1 MLVWIV
7 RKVADT
13 GVVLPLVIDCARKT
27 EVIGAPKE
35 SGNPV
40 RVLAL
45 SPERFLGD
53 LKALVST
60 GEFKIYIMPR
70 YWQYAGLALHGE
82 DNNLQRRFLER
93 FLVSYLRRIPID
105 IVVGTS
111 VWYRQDIPWG
121 AAAQRQGIPYVILHK
136 ECFKPEPLQS
146 STSVKKALKFGPFM
160 GERLLVHNRPMADA
174 FVANGYVAVK
184 NVAVCGAMRMDP
196 FVNKAL
202 SSEGL
207 RSRRRKRPLVTFF
220 SFTLGMGLDDRGVDP
235 FPKTL
240 SLGWKKLFSDS
251 HVAFAKLAIQRP
263 DVDFIIKTKWDG
275 QWAHL
280 IKKFIRENGVALE
293 TISNIEITSAG
304 SAHDL
309 IFDSAV
315 VCSFASTTMLEAA
328 LAGKPVVV
336 PHFGEV
342 EEPEFRGRV
351 KLLSSYHLFDVAT
364 SKDEFQEIIK
374 RRLIDPSVTNDVYVQ
389 RLRLFELW
397 VSPVDQSSMG
407 RYVAE
412 LKTVVKDTRGLQK
425 LS

>member
-1 MLVWIV
+1 M
-7 RKVADT
+7 
-13 GVVLPLVIDCARKT
+13 
-27 EVIGAPKE
+27 
-35 SGNPV
+35 
-40 RVLAL
+40 
-45 SPERFLGD
+45 
-53 LKALVST
+53 
-60 GEFKIYIMPR
+60 
-70 YWQYAGLALHGE
+70 
-82 DNNLQRRFLER
+82 
-93 FLVSYLRRIPID
+93 
-105 IVVGTS
+105 
-111 VWYRQDIPWG
+111 
-121 AAAQRQGIPYVILHK
+121 
-136 ECFKPEPLQS
+136 
-146 STSVKKALKFGPFM
+146 
-160 GERLLVHNRPMADA
+160 
-174 FVANGYVAVK
+174 
-184 NVAVCGAMRMDP
+184 
-196 FVNKAL
+196 
-202 SSEGL
+202 
-207 RSRRRKRPLVTFF
+207 
-220 SFTLGMGLDDRGVDP
+220 
-235 FPKTL
+235 
-240 SLGWKKLFSDS
+240 
-251 HVAFAKLAIQRP
+251 
-263 DVDFIIKTKWDG
+263 
-275 QWAHL
+275 
-280 IKKFIRENGVALE
+280 ALE